1 MGENLKVVF
10 NFNFGLFVMHAIAQ
24 HIHACPNLE
33 LKTRP
38 RFYPFS
44 LGLPMAAFE
53 IFLFF

>member
-24 HIHACPNLE
+24 HVHACPSLE

-38 RFYPFS
+38 RFCHFS
-44 LGLPMAAFE
+44 LGL
-53 IFLFF
+53 LST